1 MSRALRVV
9 HLPAR
14 TPYVRKIVS
23 DDFMILNGV
32 NTGHGV
38 VPAAVTATWLLDR
51 RPLDWLDVLHL
62 HHVEFDDIADLKR
75 LLTECVDCD
84 VKVVYTAHDISPM
97 YCSADSFDDRMRL
110 LASSGVS
117 WVCLTAA
124 SADTLKEQ
132 VPGLPPVAVIPHG
145 YVVSPDDLARIT
157 PDGTLP
163 AAPRYLMYGALR
175 PSRDHLST
183 VANWSLSMANPAAR
197 LTVLLRAIS
206 PGDFQRHDVPALL
219 AVIRSDSRIQAVMRA
234 YPTDAEIAEAGLRA
248 DALLLPYLSGSHSG
262 QLELAFDLGLLPVCS
277 SVGYLKDQWRMHDGL
292 VTEPVWFDWSDGH
305 PGLFGEKFVA
315 ALETAHARLRSAAMH
330 GPRAEFLEYRR
341 HEHSRFLEAHRA
353 VYAAP

>member
-75 LLTECVDCD
+75 LLTECADCD

-97 YCSADSFDDRMRL
+97 YCSADSLDDRMRL

-132 VPGLPPVAVIPHG
+132 VPGLPPVAAIPHG

-157 PDGTLP
+157 PDATLP
-163 AAPRYLMYGALR
+163 AAPRYLMYGAFR

-183 VANWSLSMANPAAR
+183 VANWSLSMTNPAAR

-219 AVIRSDSRIQAVMRA
+219 TVIRSDSRIQAVMRA

-341 HEHSRFLEAHRA
+341 HEHTRFLEAHRA